1 MTLTLWFLNIKLSLS
16 RNDMIGLPY
25 NFQHVSHAGFDR
37 DNNFSQFNI
46 EKQVED
52 QIRELFKE
60 VSFLSDSWIKGINK
74 WVCRQAGG

>member
-1 MTLTLWFLNIKLSLS
+1 
-16 RNDMIGLPY
+16 MIGLPY

-60 VSFLSDSWIKGINK
+60 VSFLSDSWIKGLNK
-74 WVCRQAGG
+74 WV

>member
-1 MTLTLWFLNIKLSLS
+1 MLNFTLSLS
-16 RNDMIGLPY
+16 RDDMIGLPY

-60 VSFLSDSWIKGINK
+60 VSFTFIDKRGVDEHEWIDG
-74 WVCRQAGG
+74 

>member
-1 MTLTLWFLNIKLSLS
+1 
-16 RNDMIGLPY
+16 MIGLPY

-60 VSFLSDSWIKGINK
+60 VSFTFIDKRGVDEHGWIDG
-74 WVCRQAGG
+74 